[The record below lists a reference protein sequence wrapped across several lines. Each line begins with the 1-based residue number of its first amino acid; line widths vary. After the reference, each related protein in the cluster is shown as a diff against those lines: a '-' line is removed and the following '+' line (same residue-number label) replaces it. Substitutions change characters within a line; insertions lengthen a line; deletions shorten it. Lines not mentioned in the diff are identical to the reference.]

1 MSDAQGIQAC
11 MRLNAKLTARL
22 NQSRMDILNLM
33 AEFDA
38 VIEGREGEAA
48 YEPDSEDA
56 AVVEDIRQR
65 WLGPEYPPDP
75 ICADTQPEPKAVG
88 GLWRNN
94 PDTPEGKYLVKRR
107 DGTVPEWP
115 FFVMGARD
123 LAAPAGL
130 KAYANEAAVYGYDP
144 QYVADVLELVE
155 VFRSYR
161 RENGIGNPD
170 GARHRKDDPATVA
183 EMRKGRSA

>member
-22 NQSRMDILNLM
+22 NQARMDILNLM

-75 ICADTQPEPKAVG
+75 ICADTQPEPKVSLTQWDIERMKRQG
-88 GLWRNN
+88 
-94 PDTPEGKYLVKRR
+94 YL
-107 DGTVPEWP
+107 
-115 FFVMGARD
+115 GAGW
-123 LAAPAGL
+123 A
-130 KAYANEAAVYGYDP
+130 
-144 QYVADVLELVE
+144 Q
-155 VFRSYR
+155 
-161 RENGIGNPD
+161 
-170 GARHRKDDPATVA
+170 
-183 EMRKGRSA
+183 